1 MIGLNHLII
10 QLLFIIEEY
19 LGLLNKLIH
28 KIPSDGLQGKTD
40 EDAFGFIYN
49 QLNNFI
55 AYKKVEPEVEKS
67 IVKMHVRAV
76 NKSRMSEYFR
86 NFEE

>member
-19 LGLLNKLIH
+19 LGLPDKLIH
-28 KIPSDGLQGKTD
+28 KVPSDGLQSKTD
-40 EDAFGFIYN
+40 EGAFGFTYN
-49 QLNNFI
+49 QLDNFI
-55 AYKKVEPEVEKS
+55 TGKEVEPEVEKS
-67 IVKMHVRAV
+67 IVKMYVRAV

-86 NFEE
+86 NLEE